1 MSTLK
6 RLLEQTRKL
15 NRLLQNSAREKIEF
29 VQLTDVLSDSL
40 KCNAYLFDRK
50 GQMLGY
56 SLSAGF
62 SCDKLKDVIETYSVP
77 PEMNEWLMS
86 IWETRALDQTRS
98 KQCLLSNED
107 CEYDMYHLIMP
118 IGGGGQRLGTF
129 ILARSGKA
137 FEEDDIVLGEYAA
150 MVTGMMLFVEKSGRV
165 EEEARKRAAVQ
176 IATSTLSYSEIEA
189 LQHIFDELGGD
200 EGLLVASK
208 IADEVGI
215 TRSVIVN
222 ALRKLESAGVLE
234 SRSLGMK
241 GTYIRVL
248 NDMLISEVRKA
259 H

>member
-1 MSTLK
+1 MK

-15 NRLLQNSAREKIEF
+15 NRLLQNSAREKVEF
-29 VQLTDVLSDSL
+29 VQLTDVLNDAL
-40 KCNAYLFDRK
+40 KCNTYLLDRK
-50 GQMLGY
+50 GLLLGKT
-56 SLSAGF
+56 LTAGF
-62 SCDKLKDVIETYSVP
+62 SCDRLKDVADSGSVP

-86 IWETRALDQTRS
+86 IWETRALDQSRS
-98 KQCLLSNED
+98 KQCLLANDD
-107 CEYDMYHLIMP
+107 CDQNMFHVIIP
-118 IGGGGQRLGTF
+118 VGGGGQRLGTF
-129 ILARSGKA
+129 ILARAGKE
-137 FEEDDIVLGEYAA
+137 FEENDIVLGEYAA
-150 MVTGMMLFVEKSGRV
+150 MVTGMMLFVERSGRV

-189 LQHIFDELGGD
+189 LQHIFDELGGE

-248 NDMLISEVRKA
+248 NDMLISEVRRA

>member
-1 MSTLK
+1 MK

-15 NRLLQNSAREKIEF
+15 NRLLQDSAREKIEF

-40 KCNAYLFDRK
+40 KCNTYLFDRK
-50 GQMLGY
+50 GQLLGKT
-56 SLSAGF
+56 LAAGF
-62 SCDKLKDVIETYSVP
+62 SCDKLKDMIESSNVP

-86 IWETRALDQTRS
+86 IWETRALDQSRS

-107 CEYDMYHLIMP
+107 CDRNMFHLVIP

-129 ILARSGKA
+129 IMARADKE
-137 FEEDDIVLGEYAA
+137 FDENDIVLGEYAS
-150 MVTGMMLFVEKSGRV
+150 MVTGMMLFVERSGRV

-248 NDMLISEVRKA
+248 NDLLISEVRKA

>member
-1 MSTLK
+1 MK
-6 RLLEQTRKL
+6 RLLEESRKL
-15 NRLLQNSAREKIEF
+15 SRLLQRSAREKVELAEVADILSDAQNCNAYVMDRKGKMLGKSMLPGF
-29 VQLTDVLSDSL
+29 KCDVLSEQTGDG
-40 KCNAYLFDRK
+40 A
-50 GQMLGY
+50 
-56 SLSAGF
+56 
-62 SCDKLKDVIETYSVP
+62 VP
-77 PEMNEWLMS
+77 VEMNEWLMS
-86 IWETRALDQTRS
+86 IWETRNYTPVMGQQCPLSTSADC
-98 KQCLLSNED
+98 KQES
-107 CEYDMYHLIMP
+107 MQHVIVP
-118 IGGGGQRLGTF
+118 VSGGGQRLGTL
-129 ILARSGKA
+129 ILARPKQE
-137 FEEDDIVLGEYAA
+137 FVDDDLVLAEFAA
-150 MVTGMMLFVEKSGRV
+150 TVVGMMLYVERSERI

-189 LQHIFDELGGD
+189 LQHIFEELGGD

-248 NDMLISEVRKA
+248 NDLLVEEVRRA